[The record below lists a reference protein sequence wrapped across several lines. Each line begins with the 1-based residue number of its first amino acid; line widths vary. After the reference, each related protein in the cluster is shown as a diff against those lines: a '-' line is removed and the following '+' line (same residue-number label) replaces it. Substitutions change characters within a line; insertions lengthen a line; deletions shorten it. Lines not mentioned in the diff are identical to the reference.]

1 VSQVDFGNILIHNH
15 TMKLRRIIL
24 WVYLAGALIF
34 ELLSLWSA

>member
-1 VSQVDFGNILIHNH
+1 
-15 TMKLRRIIL
+15 MKLRRIIL